1 MDRPLL
7 TTVASTFALALVGFA
22 LLQAAD
28 PRLAD
33 YDSWFHI
40 RYAAELRARGPWM
53 DFPWMPHTF
62 FADGWV
68 DHQWLYHLL
77 LIPFTLA
84 DDLRVGAKA
93 SAAVFSSVAVAAFAG
108 VLHRRKVAWPVLWA
122 LVLLA
127 GSRFLMVRL
136 MMPRTQALS
145 LAFLLVGWVL
155 ATERKGRALGILG
168 FFYGWTYHVAAMLVP
183 TAVATVLPARDSPWR
198 TRVILVALAALGV
211 SAGVLFTPYFPRS
224 AEYFWLHV
232 VEKVANQ
239 RQLEVGAEWFPIQTR
254 LWLTHTGPALA
265 VGLTAIAGA
274 LVRGVKAERDTLS
287 AGILALGWIALSLW
301 SQKWI
306 EMAVPF
312 GLLFA
317 ALLWRDVRL
326 SPRWL
331 LWAPVVAVWNG
342 VQAVD
347 HVATTVPAHDRLAR
361 IGARLEA
368 DPGPVFHPD
377 WTDFSELYY
386 YAPSCTF
393 TVGLDPTFLAA
404 ADPARYRLMDG
415 ILKGKVTD
423 ISGATTAAWGARWVV
438 LTDPTIAAIA
448 ARDPGLEPVLQD
460 GAATLW
466 RVRAHSA
473 QPSAPPP
480 TH

>member
-1 MDRPLL
+1 MKRSLPV
-7 TTVASTFALALVGFA
+7 TIAATFLLALLGFG

-40 RYAAELRARGPWM
+40 RYAWLLRHRGPWM
-53 DFPWMPHTF
+53 AFDWMPHTF
-62 FADGWV
+62 FAEGWV

-77 LIPFTLA
+77 LIPFTFV

-93 SAAVFSSVAVAAFAG
+93 SAAVFSAGAVAAFAA
-108 VLHRRKVAWPVLWA
+108 VLHHRKVAWPVLWA
-122 LVLLA
+122 AVLLA

-145 LAFLLVGWVL
+145 LAFLLVGWWL
-155 ATERKGRALGILG
+155 ATEHRHRALAVVG

-183 TAVATVLPARDSPWR
+183 TALATTLPAQATPLRRRSI
-198 TRVILVALAALGV
+198 VVGVAAAAVAVG
-211 SAGVLFTPYFPRS
+211 LFCTPYMPRS

-254 LWLTHTGPALA
+254 LWLLHMAPALA
-265 VGLTAIAGA
+265 VGIATVAAA
-274 LVRGVKAERDTLS
+274 LVRGTRAERDTLS
-287 AGILALGWIALSLW
+287 AGILALGWGLLALW

-312 GLLFA
+312 GLLFT
-317 ALLWRDVRL
+317 ALLWRDVGIR
-326 SPRWL
+326 PHWL
-331 LWAPVVAVWNG
+331 LWAPLVAIWNG
-342 VQAVD
+342 SQAVD
-347 HVATTVPAHDRLAR
+347 HVRTTVPDHTRLAA
-361 IGARLEA
+361 IGAMLQA

-377 WTDFSELYY
+377 WTDFSELFH
-386 YAPSCTF
+386 YAPDCTF

-404 ADPARYRLMDG
+404 ADPARYRLMNG
-415 ILKGKVTD
+415 VLKGQVTD
-423 ISGATTAAWGARWVV
+423 ISGASTAAWGAKWVV
-438 LTDPTIAAIA
+438 LTDPTLADIA
-448 ARDPGLEPVLQD
+448 ARDPGLTLHHQD

-466 RVRAHSA
+466 RVH
-473 QPSAPPP
+473 PPDTP
-480 TH
+480 